1 MYFGRA
7 RQNSFPILLFG
18 AGEQKEGD
26 IEEIQEVQMGLSS
39 HISPYIKHPTLPVA
53 QLFQKDGAH
62 IEEFTINN
70 ETAVFDVARS
80 FWVNDLKTIYYQ
92 ESVPSRSTPAPGTL
106 RPPPRFEVDVN
117 SVKSLE
123 PLQELPLTVYE
134 VYLDH
139 IVSKEDRDLQKINT
153 GFPLFFEDIPVHSSR
168 IEYNSESQVLHFEAK
183 VRPEYAAVV
192 NAMLEGDF
200 RRRLAKFIET
210 DKVVNDTQ
218 SRLTGTWSSQPTIS
232 TSGGVDKD
240 YSPLLDITKCIESDL
255 EAVWADD
262 PLRGIDPSLA
272 LMMHA
277 VRYRTRVSDW
287 CANDPQINARLKS
300 IGPDARQPTPSVF
313 RLNRDGANPMSM
325 PYATWTNFRPDKAW
339 AFRVELSVIDNV
351 DRNIFCSTNVEGLHA
366 SMTTRH
372 DENFTEFRWGVG
384 SLEMGVTFP
393 LFELG
398 KEYDFYFQYAGTL
411 APESFSAFRRE
422 KMFDKGQDSKEE
434 GEKVFRWSDW
444 SRLEVAAHDSSA
456 ELFEWSV
463 ADGFEVVLG
472 AAGNNAHE
480 WQGVLRNAEFHNG
493 ARDVSVNNGTNP
505 TTMPWL
511 GRATNTTILF
521 RTLNEDARKK
531 FLGLVE
537 PGQISHQ
544 FQSQGKTY
552 FVVSDPSEELK
563 SMANPGV
570 GQSIGLESAQ
580 LFWKY
585 TVPKAAFR
593 QNEFVENL
601 IVPKGMTHIDDIA
614 FEDSHLREIK
624 LPKSLQ
630 SIGIAAFQ
638 RCRLTSL
645 ELPPQLRIIDN
656 YAFRRC
662 RWLEGTLK
670 LPKLLDKIGN
680 CAFEEVDL
688 VEVLFEQEDY
698 NPMSE
703 TVIGKR
709 AFYHCRYL
717 QIAKLPP
724 IKVISEKTFCNCMSL
739 HTVKLADHLQTIEPM
754 AFSGCRNL
762 QTIEFPTTLQ
772 KIGKK
777 AFANCTS
784 LTKVTLPQYLNYID
798 DYAFDGC
805 EALRRLDATNSNM
818 IRRIGKN
825 AFRQTNLD
833 VSRLDQKLQQ
843 FISAFENANYRPPE
857 HVEPFSR
864 Y

>member
-1 MYFGRA
+1 MRDRYRFG
-7 RQNSFPILLFG
+7 
-18 AGEQKEGD
+18 GE
-26 IEEIQEVQMGLSS
+26 GLPPQ
-39 HISPYIKHPTLPVA
+39 ISKYISQPTLSVA
-53 QLFQKDGAH
+53 QMLQKDGVH
-62 IEEFTINN
+62 VEEFTITN
-70 ETAVFDVARS
+70 ENAVFDVAKS
-80 FWVNDLKTIYYQ
+80 FWVNDLKTIHYQ
-92 ESVPSRSTPAPGTL
+92 ESVPPRSPPEPKPP
-106 RPPPRFEVDVN
+106 RPPPRFKVKVN

-123 PLQELPLTVYE
+123 PLQELPLTVYKVDLE
-134 VYLDH
+134 H
-139 IVSKEDRDLQKINT
+139 IVRDDDLQKINT
-153 GFPLFFEDIPVHSSR
+153 GFSLFFEDIPVHSSR
-168 IEYNSESQVLHFEAK
+168 TVYDSESQMLHFEAK

-192 NAMLEGDF
+192 NEMLEGDF
-200 RRRLAKFIET
+200 RRRLADFIPQDKYLT
-210 DKVVNDTQ
+210 DIQ
-218 SRLTGTWSSQPTIS
+218 SRLIATWSSQPTIS

-240 YSPLLDITKCIESDL
+240 DSPLLDITECIESDL

-262 PLRGIDPSLA
+262 PLGGIDPSLA

-277 VRYRTRVSDW
+277 VRYRTRVTDW
-287 CANDPQINARLKS
+287 CVNDPQITAKLKS
-300 IGPDARQPTPSVF
+300 MGPDARQPAPSVF
-313 RLNRDGANPMSM
+313 TLNRDGANPMSM

-351 DRNIFCSTNVEGLHA
+351 DRNIFCSTDVEGLHA
-366 SMTTRH
+366 SMTTKH

-422 KMFDKGQDSKEE
+422 KTFDEGQDSKEE
-434 GEKVFRWSDW
+434 GEKVFWWEDW
-444 SRLEVAAHDSSA
+444 SRLEVAAAHDSSA

-463 ADGFEVVLG
+463 ADGLEVVLG
-472 AAGNNAHE
+472 AAGNNAYE
-480 WQGVLRNAEFHNG
+480 WQGVLRNAKFHNG
-493 ARDVSVNNGTNP
+493 ARVVSVNNDTNP

-521 RTLNEDARKK
+521 RTLNEDARTN
-531 FLGLVE
+531 FLSLLK
-537 PGQISHQ
+537 PGQISHW

-563 SMANPGV
+563 SMANPAV

-593 QNEFVENL
+593 HNEFVENL
-601 IVPKGMTHIDDIA
+601 TVPKGMTHIDDIA
-614 FEDSHLREIK
+614 FEGSQLREIE
-624 LPKSLQ
+624 LPQSLQ

-638 RCRLTSL
+638 RCRLTAL

-662 RWLEGTLK
+662 RWLQGALT
-670 LPKLLDKIGN
+670 LPKLLEKIGD
-680 CAFEEVDL
+680 CAFERVDL
-688 VEVLFEQEDY
+688 EEVIFEEEDY
-698 NPMSE
+698 NPISE

-709 AFYHCRYL
+709 AFYNCEKLR
-717 QIAKLPP
+717 IAKLPP
-724 IKVISEKTFCNCMSL
+724 IKVISEKTFCNCRSL

-772 KIGKK
+772 IIGKK
-777 AFANCTS
+777 AFANCTALMEVS
-784 LTKVTLPQYLNYID
+784 LPQYLRHID

-805 EALRRLDATNSNM
+805 EALKRLDATNSNM
-818 IRRIGKN
+818 IERIGKN
-825 AFRQTNLD
+825 AFRQTSLND
-833 VSRLDQKLQQ
+833 SSLDQKLKK
-843 FISAFENANYRPPE
+843 FISAFEDANYRPPE
-857 HVEPFSR
+857 HVEAFTR
-864 Y
+864 YSL